1 MAMGLGRLSLLRSL
15 GATSLRLV
23 SRPLSLRLWLGTL
36 PWRLSAGRG
45 SRRRIL
51 ARRRISCN
59 SPNRWR
65 IRERDRRQV
74 VWRDSYPEHW
84 QDVRRPASSQ
94 LVSFQHPNRRERRSL
109 GIRSS
114 RRRRFSRRRQ
124 ALIFPSAPCTKNC
137 PSFIRETAPIFGRT
151 HAQGALE
158 RAAHRLARAAAAL
171 RGN

>member
-36 PWRLSAGRG
+36 PWRLSARRV

-94 LVSFQHPNRRERRSL
+94 LVPFPHWNRRERRSL
-109 GIRSS
+109 GIRSPP
-114 RRRRFSRRRQ
+114 RRRFSRRGGGVMG
-124 ALIFPSAPCTKNC
+124 FPTRPRLRSRWFKYE
-137 PSFIRETAPIFGRT
+137 RRK
-151 HAQGALE
+151 GA
-158 RAAHRLARAAAAL
+158 ASSSH
-171 RGN
+171 

>member
-36 PWRLSAGRG
+36 PWRLSARRV

-65 IRERDRRQV
+65 IRERDRRQGL
-74 VWRDSYPEHW
+74 WRGDLYTRRHGGERPPRPPH
-84 QDVRRPASSQ
+84 RPA
-94 LVSFQHPNRRERRSL
+94 PPPEPK
-109 GIRSS
+109 GG
-114 RRRRFSRRRQ
+114 
-124 ALIFPSAPCTKNC
+124 P
-137 PSFIRETAPIFGRT
+137 
-151 HAQGALE
+151 
-158 RAAHRLARAAAAL
+158 RLL
-171 RGN
+171 

>member
-36 PWRLSAGRG
+36 PWRLSARRV

-65 IRERDRRQV
+65 IRERDRRQGV
-74 VWRDSYPEHW
+74 
-84 QDVRRPASSQ
+84 
-94 LVSFQHPNRRERRSL
+94 
-109 GIRSS
+109 
-114 RRRRFSRRRQ
+114 
-124 ALIFPSAPCTKNC
+124 
-137 PSFIRETAPIFGRT
+137 
-151 HAQGALE
+151 
-158 RAAHRLARAAAAL
+158 L
-171 RGN
+171 RGPVAEDLAGGPRPPHPPPPSLP

>member
-36 PWRLSAGRG
+36 PWRLSARRV

-74 VWRDSYPEHW
+74 VWRGSYPEHRE
-84 QDVRRPASSQ
+84 DGRAP
-94 LVSFQHPNRRERRSL
+94 PNPPPVPLPPPDS
-109 GIRSS
+109 
-114 RRRRFSRRRQ
+114 
-124 ALIFPSAPCTKNC
+124 
-137 PSFIRETAPIFGRT
+137 
-151 HAQGALE
+151 QGA
-158 RAAHRLARAAAAL
+158 
-171 RGN
+171 

>member
-36 PWRLSAGRG
+36 PWRLSARRV

-94 LVSFQHPNRRERRSL
+94 LVPFPHRNRRERRSL

-114 RRRRFSRRRQ
+114 RRRRFLRRRGGVVG
-124 ALIFPSAPCTKNC
+124 FPRPPNENGAGQNTK
-137 PSFIRETAPIFGRT
+137 
-151 HAQGALE
+151 GAMG
-158 RAAHRLARAAAAL
+158 H
-171 RGN
+171 